1 MRTGP
6 PRTREETR
14 LDSDPPSGAHQASLP
29 ANSSR
34 PARSSLSAAATQR
47 PPAGPT
53 AYERPAQASTAH
65 PAASCLTFHCVP
77 STPLISPAKNSFSHL
92 TGRPVHPPRPGG
104 ASRSC
109 WGDSGPPRQGQAV
122 VPPKAQS
129 MNWGG
134 SSSHLGA
141 PAQGMLGTSVVVTTR
156 GAPGMEWMR
165 QGMLL
170 STQQCQGRP
179 HPNVHRAWGAHAPA
193 CCRHNSEGAL

>member
-1 MRTGP
+1 MLPP
-6 PRTREETR
+6 PRGYQLGPLLRKTGTG
-14 LDSDPPSGAHQASLP
+14 LHSPSCCFLP
-29 ANSSR
+29 HLPLCPQHS
-34 PARSSLSAAATQR
+34 
-47 PPAGPT
+47 
-53 AYERPAQASTAH
+53 
-65 PAASCLTFHCVP
+65 
-77 STPLISPAKNSFSHL
+77 LISPAENSFSHL

>member
-1 MRTGP
+1 MTAPHLLRGEPDEASRLGPSQMRTGP

-92 TGRPVHPPRPGG
+92 TGRPVHPSQAWRGQPQLLGRQWPSTAGPGCRAPQGTVHELGWQQLSPGG
-104 ASRSC
+104 SC
-109 WGDSGPPRQGQAV
+109 PGDAGDICG
-122 VPPKAQS
+122 
-129 MNWGG
+129 
-134 SSSHLGA
+134 
-141 PAQGMLGTSVVVTTR
+141 
-156 GAPGMEWMR
+156 
-165 QGMLL
+165 
-170 STQQCQGRP
+170 C
-179 HPNVHRAWGAHAPA
+179 
-193 CCRHNSEGAL
+193 HN